1 MTFGARNPSD
11 FPCRTLVVRGELM
24 RYLAELAWAPD
35 AILLNTELRWRED
48 GPDKLAVSA
57 GSGETTAEVAL
68 SLDGQG
74 RIVGAFAPDR
84 PRSAKAPYL
93 PAPWR
98 GRFSDYR
105 RHNDMWL
112 PFAGEVGWEIDG
124 VEEIYWQGRMEH
136 WDTQNESR

>member
-1 MTFGARNPSD
+1 MASKRAIYATCLPIREND
-11 FPCRTLVVRGELM
+11 NVR
-24 RYLAELAWAPD
+24 
-35 AILLNTELRWRED
+35 
-48 GPDKLAVSA
+48 V

-105 RHNDMWL
+105 CHNDMWL

-124 VEEIYWQGRMEH
+124 VEEIHWQGRMEH
-136 WDTQNESR
+136 WDTQNDVDLRRVRTTSLR

>member
-1 MTFGARNPSD
+1 
-11 FPCRTLVVRGELM
+11 M

-35 AILLNTELRWRED
+35 AILLNAGLRWRED

-57 GSGETTAEVAL
+57 GSGETTAEVVL
-68 SLDGQG
+68 SLNGHG
-74 RIVGAFAPDR
+74 RIVGTFAPDR

-105 RHNDMWL
+105 CHNDMWL

-124 VEEIYWQGRMEH
+124 VEEIYWQGRMER